1 MYNGFVF
8 KSGCSRGSINIQ
20 LSGGFGNQLFELA
33 NGLEQSILGLLP
45 FRILAPIKGRTYA
58 LDKLH
63 LQENLTYMPWI
74 SNGSLNF
81 EVVESCFDCKF
92 QTSKEESFGYKKLE
106 LESKHSSLVGYFQSF
121 KYFEL
126 INSSYTS
133 YLRELFVTNT
143 QDLTEVKCHI
153 RLGDFVSV
161 PKFASMYEIPTEE
174 YYQKAFDVFG
184 KNQPRI
190 IITDDVP
197 QLNLRYPKLQETA
210 TKIVC
215 STDYHEDFS
224 LLASSKQIITSN
236 STFSWWAAWISEG
249 KVITPKNWFRAKYR
263 DRFKT
268 DDLIPPD
275 WIVIN

>member
-1 MYNGFVF
+1 MF
-8 KSGCSRGSINIQ
+8 KSSCPRGSINIQ

-33 NGLEQSILGLLP
+33 NGLEQSFLRLIP
-45 FRILAPIKGRTYA
+45 FRLLAPIKGRTYA

-63 LQENLTYMPWI
+63 LQENLTYMPWM
-74 SNGSLNF
+74 SNGSLHF
-81 EVVESCFDCKF
+81 EVVESCDNCKF
-92 QTSKEESFGYKKLE
+92 QKTEEESFSYKKLQ
-106 LESKHSSLVGYFQSF
+106 LKSNHSTLVGYFQSF

-126 INSSYTS
+126 INSSFTS
-133 YLRELFVTNT
+133 YLRELFVNST
-143 QDLTEVKCHI
+143 QELTHVKCHV

-161 PKFASMYEIPTEE
+161 PKFANMYEIPTEE

-184 KNQPRI
+184 KDQPRI
-190 IITDDVP
+190 IITDDVL
-197 QLNLRYPKLQETA
+197 QLNLRYPNLQETA

-236 STFSWWAAWISEG
+236 STFCWWAAWISEG
-249 KVITPKNWFRAKYR
+249 KIITPKNWFRVNFR

-268 DDLIPPD
+268 DDLIPSD
-275 WIVIN
+275 WIVLN